1 MTSILKVDTIQKA
14 NGSAPEVTDL
24 GITTG
29 YEVHWWGYS
38 GTQSTGADSI
48 AYLNGFTTFN
58 DTEDA
63 DGTNEGVSLFKEIGS
78 NSFTQSSG
86 VFTFP
91 RTGVWKI
98 TATIN
103 LQDNDAD
110 SRHVNISIEVS
121 SDSGS
126 SYSPFNTGYDHFKYI
141 SSNTYINLTGYRIV
155 NVTNASTFR
164 CRIGVLSN
172 TDLDVIRN
180 KADFSQSHLMFER
193 VADAQ

>member
-1 MTSILKVDTIQKA
+1 MSTLKVDTIQKT
-14 NGSAPEVTDL
+14 NGSAPELSDL
-24 GITTG
+24 GVTTG

-38 GTQSTGADSI
+38 GSQSTGADSI
-48 AYLNGFTTFN
+48 VYLNAFTTFN
-58 DTEDA
+58 NTDDA

-78 NSFTQSSG
+78 NSFTHSSG
-86 VFTFP
+86 VWTFP
-91 RTGVWKI
+91 RTGTWKI

-110 SRHVNISIEVS
+110 SRHVNISIDIS
-121 SDSGS
+121 SNSGS

-141 SSNTYINLTGYRIV
+141 SSNTYLNLTGYRIV
-155 NVTNASTFR
+155 NVTDASTFR

-180 KADFSQSHLMFER
+180 KADFSPSHLMFER